1 MVKIVSSVREP
12 TFQYYDNLAY
22 LRNGL
27 SNDEIQFQGYVVNHA
42 PPAFVFNSGRVFDFV
57 RSARAKVRKNMAE
70 FLCRLLSRL
79 PKEECND
86 ALDCLFQYY
95 HYRDS
100 LTVGTEKRE
109 SMTMLIFDNETRGY
123 VAHVQFSCVSR
134 QIDQTTFTVNATLT
148 CQRFSYFELQET
160 DFDEML
166 EALQNLHMK

>member
-1 MVKIVSSVREP
+1 MVKIVSSVRKP

-27 SNDEIQFQGYVVNHA
+27 SNDEIKFQGYVVNHA
-42 PPAFVFNSGRVFDFV
+42 PPAFVFNSGRAYDFV

-70 FLCRLLSRL
+70 FLCRLLPRL

-95 HYRDS
+95 HYKDS
-100 LTVGTEKRE
+100 LTVGAEKRE
-109 SMTMLIFDNETRGY
+109 SMTMLIFDNEKREY
-123 VAHVQFSCVSR
+123 VAHVHYSSVSR
-134 QIDQTTFTVNATLT
+134 RIEQSRYTVNATLT

-160 DFDEML
+160 DFDEIL
-166 EALQNLHMK
+166 EALQNLQVK